1 MPAARVAQQQLTH
14 RAVGHLAHVLD
25 VPWACLWLR
34 DRPDSV
40 RLAAR
45 RSVRAVPAA
54 AVGRRMPLSSYVGQV
69 IATGQPVVVAEVAD
83 DPHWCRPAL
92 VEQAGLHA
100 YAAAPI
106 GADGPPLGV
115 LEIMRAQP
123 GHLSRHDLR
132 VLADIATLTGLGL
145 SQMQT
150 LARVEQHLPLIV
162 NTLTC
167 AVGYAELLAQTVV
180 LAPDQQSWARL
191 AQHSALEAANLLQV
205 SLRPPPTPGK

>member
-1 MPAARVAQQQLTH
+1 MPAIRVAQQRLAH
-14 RAVGHLAHVLD
+14 SAVAHLAHVLD

-45 RSVRAVPAA
+45 RSNRTAPAVE
-54 AVGRRMPLSSYVGQV
+54 RRLPLSSYVGQV
-69 IATGQPVVVAEVAD
+69 ISTGQPVMVAEVAD
-83 DPHWCRPAL
+83 DPYWRRPAL

-100 YAAAPI
+100 YAATPI
-106 GADGPPLGV
+106 RADGPPLGV
-115 LEIMRAQP
+115 LEIMRSQP
-123 GHLSRHDLR
+123 GRLSRHDLR
-132 VLADIATLTGLGL
+132 VLADMATLTGFGL
-145 SQMQT
+145 SQMQA

-180 LAPDQQSWARL
+180 LAPDQQAWARL
-191 AQHSALEAANLLQV
+191 AHRSAMEAADLLQA
-205 SLRPPPTPGK
+205 SLRPAPTPGE